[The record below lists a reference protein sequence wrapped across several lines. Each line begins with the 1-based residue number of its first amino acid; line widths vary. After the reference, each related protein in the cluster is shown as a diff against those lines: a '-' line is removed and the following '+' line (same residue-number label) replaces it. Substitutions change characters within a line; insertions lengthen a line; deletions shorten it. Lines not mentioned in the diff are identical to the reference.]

1 MQTLDTAG
9 FLFTEVSGEWSLLT
23 ADFGDGYEASALVG
37 DPQGTRAWSIKVDTL
52 PDSAD
57 QVGSIEDN
65 LELAYVL
72 TEGGGFVLTESG
84 GRVLL
89 ENQSS
94 RASYLWRFF
103 RISKAANDEPFWLE
117 VDDPDDGARKKYL
130 ASFIDN
136 KLTYSVLCAK
146 LYSTGLQLRQRR
158 VRDVAS
164 PVLVV

>member
-1 MQTLDTAG
+1 MQKLDTAG

-94 RASYLWRFF
+94 RASYLWRF
-103 RISKAANDEPFWLE
+103 
-117 VDDPDDGARKKYL
+117 
-130 ASFIDN
+130 
-136 KLTYSVLCAK
+136 
-146 LYSTGLQLRQRR
+146 
-158 VRDVAS
+158 
-164 PVLVV
+164 